1 MLCGFGECRHS
12 IVSRVSV
19 GFERVIEEFWLV
31 QHSLRAWGFSFM
43 VLGFVTSFLNRRS
56 PPNPTPS
63 IGGAQSPQSKES
75 PSSKLM
81 RGKRAPTCGF
91 LDIMAWQGF
100 KDRFC

>member
-43 VLGFVTSFLNRRS
+43 VLGLVTSFLNRRS

-63 IGGAQSPQSKES
+63 IEGPEPVLERKPLFQTYERKACANLWLVGHNGLA
-75 PSSKLM
+75 
-81 RGKRAPTCGF
+81 GV
-91 LDIMAWQGF
+91 
-100 KDRFC
+100 